1 MSGGGADEVEETEY
15 QKELAKQA
23 SAEWDRYQEVYVPL
37 ENKYIQDVQKLGS
50 EQTYKD
56 MAGDVNTSYQKSFTE
71 AGDQQRKQL
80 AAAGVDPSSGKSQ
93 AARVEMAD
101 AQAGGASDATS
112 KAQHN
117 VSQAYTGGLSN
128 VVAMGKGQ
136 QTQATAG
143 LQDISQAS
151 LNEAS
156 QDAIL
161 KSQEMSIPGA
171 ILGAGAAY
179 TVNNPEQVS
188 SMFSPE
194 GLSLASG
201 TSSVGDGVST
211 MQNKPGYGVA

>member
-15 QKELAKQA
+15 QKELAKVAQD
-23 SAEWDRYQEVYVPL
+23 EWKRYQDKYVPL
-37 ENKYIQDVQKLGS
+37 ENKFIQDVQKMGS

-56 MAGDVNTSYQKSFTE
+56 MAGDVNTQYQKSFTE

-101 AQAGGASDATS
+101 AQAGGATASTS
-112 KAQHN
+112 KAQHD
-117 VSQAYTGGLSN
+117 VSKAYTGGLSN
-128 VVAMGKGQ
+128 VTAMGKGQ

-151 LNEAS
+151 LNEAT

-161 KSQEMSIPGA
+161 KSQETSIPGA
-171 ILGAGAAY
+171 ILGVGASYA
-179 TVNNPEQVS
+179 TNNPEQIS
-188 SMFSPE
+188 SMFTPSSV
-194 GLSLASG
+194 SLDG
-201 TSSVGDGVST
+201 SVGDGVST
-211 MQNKPGYGVA
+211 MKQDPNYGVA